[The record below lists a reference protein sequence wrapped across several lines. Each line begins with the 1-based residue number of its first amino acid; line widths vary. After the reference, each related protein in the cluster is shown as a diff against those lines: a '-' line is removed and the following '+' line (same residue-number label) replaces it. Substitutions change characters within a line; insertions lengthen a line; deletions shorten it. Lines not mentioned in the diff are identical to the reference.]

1 MIVEDAQETPVCT
14 LSAPIWPRQKKSKR
28 WSQDEVQSPPSMQ
41 NESKPL
47 RTPLPTAL
55 PALKGLDFHARY
67 YSSRTGGD
75 FYDAVAAGPHVVF
88 FVSDIAGSRD
98 EAHTIAAA
106 VQDTFRRRAPQLF
119 SNEVINMMD
128 TLATLAHEI
137 NQTLYEASGGSRLAP
152 TFLGC
157 FNLPLGLLAY
167 INSGGQPAIF
177 RDTDGTRVLG
187 HVTMPL
193 GLFTHL
199 TFEPAIQAFEPG
211 ARMLLVTKGILQAPR
226 GREQFGIER
235 ATAVLE
241 NFPKGSAFDLCG
253 ITLEDAHE
261 FRKPPWYSPERL
273 PFRKPERVDDLT
285 AVALVRPL

>member
-1 MIVEDAQETPVCT
+1 
-14 LSAPIWPRQKKSKR
+14 
-28 WSQDEVQSPPSMQ
+28 MQ
-41 NESKPL
+41 NPSQPA

-55 PALKGLDFHARY
+55 PPLKELDLHARY

-75 FYDAVAAGPHVVF
+75 FFDAIAAGPHVVF
-88 FVSDIAGSRD
+88 LLTDIAGNRA
-98 EAHTIAAA
+98 EAHTIASAA
-106 VQDTFRRRAPQLF
+106 QDTFRRRVPQLF
-119 SNEVINMMD
+119 TTEVINMMD
-128 TLATLAHEI
+128 TLGILAHEI
-137 NQTLYEASGGSRLAP
+137 NQAIYEASGGSRLAP

-177 RDTDGTRVLG
+177 RDSDGTRVLG

-211 ARMLLVTKGILQAPR
+211 ARMLLVTRGILEAQR
-226 GREQFGIER
+226 GREQFGVGR
-235 ATAVLE
+235 ATAVLQ
-241 NFPKGSAFDLCG
+241 NIPNGSASNLCNV
-253 ITLEDAHE
+253 TLEDANE

-273 PFRKPERVDDLT
+273 PFTKPQPAEDLT

>member
-1 MIVEDAQETPVCT
+1 
-14 LSAPIWPRQKKSKR
+14 
-28 WSQDEVQSPPSMQ
+28 MQ
-41 NESKPL
+41 NHSQPT

-55 PALKGLDFHARY
+55 SPLQGLDLHARY
-67 YSSRTGGD
+67 FSSRTGGD
-75 FYDAVAAGPHVVF
+75 FFDAVAAGPHVVF
-88 FVSDIAGSRD
+88 LLTDIAGTRAD
-98 EAHTIAAA
+98 AHTIASAA
-106 VQDTFRRRAPQLF
+106 QDVFRLRVPQLF
-119 SNEVINMMD
+119 STNDINMTD

-137 NQTLYEASGGSRLAP
+137 NQSIYTAANGSHLAP

-157 FNLPLGLLAY
+157 FSLPLGVLAY

-177 RDTDGTRVLG
+177 RDSDGTRILG

-211 ARMLLVTKGILQAPR
+211 ARMLLVTRGILEAQR
-226 GREQFGIER
+226 GREQFGTER

-241 NFPKGSAFDLCG
+241 NFPNGSAFDLCG
-253 ITLEDAHE
+253 VTLDDAHE

>member
-1 MIVEDAQETPVCT
+1 
-14 LSAPIWPRQKKSKR
+14 
-28 WSQDEVQSPPSMQ
+28 MQ
-41 NESKPL
+41 NHSRPP

-55 PALKGLDFHARY
+55 PPLQELDLHARY

-75 FYDAVAAGPHVVF
+75 FFDAVAAGPHVVF
-88 FVSDIAGSRD
+88 LLTDIAGVRAD
-98 EAHTIAAA
+98 AHTIASAA
-106 VQDTFRRRAPQLF
+106 QDVFRRRVPQLF
-119 SNEVINMMD
+119 TTEVINMMD
-128 TLATLAHEI
+128 TLAILAHEI
-137 NQTLYEASGGSRLAP
+137 NQSIYEASGGSRLAP

-157 FNLPLGLLAY
+157 YNLPLGLLAY

-177 RDTDGTRVLG
+177 RDSDGTRVLG

-211 ARMLLVTKGILQAPR
+211 ARMLLVTKGILEAQR
-226 GREQFGIER
+226 GREQFGVER

-241 NFPKGSAFDLCG
+241 NIPNGSAFDLCG
-253 ITLEDAHE
+253 IVLEDAHE
-261 FRKPPWYSPERL
+261 FRKPPWYSPARL
-273 PFRKPERVDDLT
+273 PFVKSQPVEDLT